1 MGYSPWGRKE
11 SDTAE
16 NAHTVSSVRNSIS
29 IFWRFVS
36 ASLPLF
42 INCKQYT
49 ILVNLTS
56 HFFHDFFFFF
66 WSQWYMIHLIIRT
79 VVGKHE
85 TSVHSLLPLVR
96 LKKLQAL
103 YSRNP
108 GQILL
113 INVSSPLFTPV
124 FFHQLSQIEYLLLGW
139 EEKAVAGPLQPPRLR
154 PASLL
159 LLQLGLDTTGLVTAC
174 VHF

>member
-1 MGYSPWGRKE
+1 MQ
-11 SDTAE
+11 
-16 NAHTVSSVRNSIS
+16 
-29 IFWRFVS
+29 F
-36 ASLPLF
+36 L
-42 INCKQYT
+42 
-49 ILVNLTS
+49 LTWQAI
-56 HFFHDFFFFF
+56 FFHDFFFF
-66 WSQWYMIHLIIRT
+66 WPQWYMIHLIIRAT
-79 VVGKHE
+79 FGKHE
-85 TSVHSLLPLVR
+85 TGVYSLLPLLR

-139 EEKAVAGPLQPPRLR
+139 EEKAVAGPLQPPLLR

-159 LLQLGLDTTGLVTAC
+159 LPLLGLDTMVWWLPVFIFNLSVFWQNVLVL
-174 VHF
+174 VGESLELIQGWV